1 VLDYTIASSR
11 IEMGVLTLKQWGLQD
26 ELQDVVNNAENWF
39 RMGSA
44 IPENPDVVILAQ
56 LHALIGTRDQSRLPR
71 VDTIPAFFKLAQGEL
86 TPHQSLKVLEEAEA
100 DVREVRALISAG

>member
-1 VLDYTIASSR
+1 
-11 IEMGVLTLKQWGLQD
+11 MGVLTLKQWGLQD

-56 LHALIGTRDQSRLPR
+56 LHALIGTREQAEIAAGRHHSR
-71 VDTIPAFFKLAQGEL
+71 FFQAR
-86 TPHQSLKVLEEAEA
+86 TTANS
-100 DVREVRALISAG
+100 RRINR